1 MGVSECFRQE
11 VGSHGRDTLG
21 IFRVH
26 QFKKIEQFVITSPHD
41 DESWKAMDVML
52 ENAEGFLC
60 AIGLPYQVS
69 PGAVCCARA
78 ALCFCSTRSRHLFCR
93 FYRRRRCRRCRRC
106 PLPRL

>member
-41 DESWKAMDVML
+41 DESWKAMDTML
-52 ENAEGFLC
+52 ENSEEFLC
-60 AIGLPYQVS
+60 TIGLPYQV
-69 PGAVCCARA
+69 GEEKGRNCCVQGNKLHAFW
-78 ALCFCSTRSRHLFCR
+78 LLT
-93 FYRRRRCRRCRRC
+93 
-106 PLPRL
+106 